1 MIWFCKWQT
10 LNQNRALVSIW
21 CSRKSMSSQAKPKPA
36 SARRIQF
43 IKFSSSFQQ
52 KALFYFVFFIRS
64 TSRDVPNL
72 LSVTRIKSTVFCLFT
87 VWRVRRRKIL
97 NLFSMLEWLQ
107 SDVTNYKGRIVS
119 ENFSV
124 YKSDLKKIE
133 VISALDD
140 KFAIAKTQKIALGL
154 EKSNVEVIGL
164 DCEWARIFNSAAVFK
179 IMYDFTIV
187 KLLSIYRQQNI
198 IL

>member
-1 MIWFCKWQT
+1 
-10 LNQNRALVSIW
+10 
-21 CSRKSMSSQAKPKPA
+21 MSSQAKPKPA

-52 KALFYFVFFIRS
+52 KALFYFVFFFIRS
-64 TSRDVPNL
+64 TSRDVPTL
-72 LSVTRIKSTVFCLFT
+72 LSVSRIKYSVFCLFT
-87 VWRVRRRKIL
+87 VWRVRHRKIL
-97 NLFSMLEWLQ
+97 NLFSTLEWLQ

-119 ENFSV
+119 ENFSS

-140 KFAIAKTQKIALGL
+140 KFAIAKTQKIALEL

-164 DCEWARIFNSAAVFK
+164 DCEWARIFN
-179 IMYDFTIV
+179 
-187 KLLSIYRQQNI
+187 
-198 IL
+198 